1 MYILKNKTSGNQIIK
16 GDASTLQNIMMTN
29 IDWVMWVTN
38 TIPEE
43 AQLDMSRVIR
53 VFISDFGSNMYKINK
68 KV

>member
-1 MYILKNKTSGNQIIK
+1 MYILKNKASGNQIIK

>member
-1 MYILKNKTSGNQIIK
+1 VYILKNKTSGNQIIK

>member
-1 MYILKNKTSGNQIIK
+1 MYILKNKASGNQIIK

-38 TIPEE
+38 IIPEE